1 MALLLRSTTSSQSKA
16 PYSAASIYRW
26 KHILP
31 NRQSFSVPFFHY
43 CRPNRLL
50 WIRRRACCILPPHRY
65 PVPRFTH
72 IHRNGMAKRK
82 RIIRTLKL
90 FFSVFSFKSLSFF
103 HEEQQFQVISCV
115 LPHKI
120 LSAKPTKQKNEIEKE
135 RTIMTNTKNGSNQGM
150 VPEARAAMDRF
161 KM

>member
-72 IHRNGMAKRK
+72 IHRNGMAKHK

-90 FFSVFSFKSLSFF
+90 FFSFFRSNHSAFSMKSSNFKSYHAFYRTRFYQQNPLNKKTKSKRR
-103 HEEQQFQVISCV
+103 EQS
-115 LPHKI
+115 
-120 LSAKPTKQKNEIEKE
+120 
-135 RTIMTNTKNGSNQGM
+135 
-150 VPEARAAMDRF
+150 
-161 KM
+161 